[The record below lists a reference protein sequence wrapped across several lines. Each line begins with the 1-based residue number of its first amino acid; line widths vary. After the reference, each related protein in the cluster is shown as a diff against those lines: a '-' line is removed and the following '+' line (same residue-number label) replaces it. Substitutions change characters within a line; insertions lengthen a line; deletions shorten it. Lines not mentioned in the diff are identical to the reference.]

1 MYFTLLLSV
10 NGLLLSHL
18 ISIYLLLIIP
28 FYCSVVSV
36 ELKVPAPVTEG
47 ADLTVCAT
55 LTFIDDTTILECD
68 VTVSLETT
76 DGTKAGVQ

>member
-1 MYFTLLLSV
+1 MNKNYLSQS
-10 NGLLLSHL
+10 LS
-18 ISIYLLLIIP
+18 ISLYRSLAFP

-36 ELKVPAPVTEG
+36 ELQVPTPVTEG

-55 LTFIDDTTILECD
+55 LTFLGSTSSLECD
-68 VTVSLETT
+68 VTVNLGTT